1 MSVTSKAMAAMTQH
15 TLVEHGIL
23 KAIEI
28 SQPAEG

>member
-1 MSVTSKAMAAMTQH
+1 MSVTGKAMTQH